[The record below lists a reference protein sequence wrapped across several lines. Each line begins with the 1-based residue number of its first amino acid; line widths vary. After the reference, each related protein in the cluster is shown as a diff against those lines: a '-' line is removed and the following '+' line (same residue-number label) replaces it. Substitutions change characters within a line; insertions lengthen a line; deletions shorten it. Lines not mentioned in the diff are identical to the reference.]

1 MNKVDNPSLQ
11 IRKMEQSFRDF
22 SRSVKKM
29 VYPRQG
35 MSSSEHNMY
44 IAYIV
49 ALIVLSLLI
58 IAYILYYTYRVTYQ
72 LDQRG
77 DRLETELKRMK
88 EKEAQE
94 KREREAREA
103 QEKKDREDREKK
115 EREEREKRER
125 EEREKSEREWRERE
139 LRDRVWR
146 EREWRNQTSND
157 KKLVRY
163 LGVLVECEKIK
174 PADCD
179 KAPYGCCPD
188 GIVDKMDARG
198 HNCGVGAEFLKSD
211 DYKRAMFE
219 CGYPYRYPSVD
230 PYGPNSAPI
239 FNAESRR
246 V

>member
-1 MNKVDNPSLQ
+1 
-11 IRKMEQSFRDF
+11 MEQSFRDF

-29 VYPRQG
+29 VYPRPG

-77 DRLETELKRMK
+77 DRLEAELKKMK

-94 KREREAREA
+94 KREREA
-103 QEKKDREDREKK
+103 QEKKEREERDRK

-146 EREWRNQTSND
+146 EREWRYQTSND

-188 GIVDKMDARG
+188 GIVDKMDAKG

-230 PYGPNSAPI
+230 PYGPNSVPI